1 MSAETGTVVSGES
14 RTAVSRETGGAVG
27 AGTGAAV
34 SAEGD
39 VGEAVPR
46 PLAELLTGQPPAV
59 PVDGGRLAAAVESGP
74 RVIVLDDDPTGTQT
88 VAGLPVLTRWSVD
101 DLRWALAQGAPAV
114 FVLVNTRAMA
124 AQDAAARDREVVR
137 ASLAAAR
144 LEGVEVV
151 FASRGDSTLRGHF
164 PLETDVIA
172 EELAGRVDAVLLV
185 PAYIDAGRVTVDG
198 AHYLRTAEGMLPVG
212 ASEFARDATFGY
224 RASRLPEWVEEKTA
238 GAIQR
243 AEVPVITLRELR
255 SGDQAALVSR
265 LASFEGG
272 RPVVVDAACDDDLR
286 NLTLALVE
294 AERLGKRFVYRV
306 GPSFVRARSGQTATP
321 PIDDANLS
329 HLTDLGRLIGGPRP
343 TNPARPDDGL
353 SPGVTDPA
361 RPDTGTGRRVT
372 EPAPAHGLVVVGSH
386 VAQTTRQLARLRERR
401 AVELIELDSDRLLD
415 PAGVESYV
423 AEVVGRAVALL
434 ATGQVV
440 LATSRTLRTAGSPE
454 ANLALSRTIS
464 AGVVSVVRGVTAR
477 VRPAFVVAK
486 GGITSSDVA
495 TDGLGIV
502 RAHALGTLLPGIV
515 SLWMAAEGR
524 SMGLPY
530 VVFAGNVGDDEALAD
545 VVDRLRPT
553 C

>member
-1 MSAETGTVVSGES
+1 MSTDT
-14 RTAVSRETGGAVG
+14 R
-27 AGTGAAV
+27 AAT
-34 SAEGD
+34 
-39 VGEAVPR
+39 
-46 PLAELLTGQPPAV
+46 PLTEAELLAGQPPAV
-59 PVDGGRLAAAVESGP
+59 PVDGERLAAAVESG
-74 RVIVLDDDPTGTQT
+74 RRMIVLDDDPTGTQT

-137 ASLAAAR
+137 ASLAAAE

-172 EELAGRVDAVLLV
+172 GELDGRVDAVLLA

-198 AHYLRTAEGMLPVG
+198 KHWLRTAEGMLPVG

-224 RASRLPEWVEEKTA
+224 RASALPEWVEEKTG
-238 GAIQR
+238 GAIAR

-255 SGDQAALVSR
+255 AGDLTALVSR
-265 LASFEGG
+265 LVSFEGG
-272 RPVVVDAACDDDLR
+272 RPVAVDAACDDDLR

-306 GPSFVRARSGQTATP
+306 GPSFVRARSGQTAAP
-321 PIDDANLS
+321 PIDAADLR
-329 HLTDLGRLIGGPRP
+329 HLTA
-343 TNPARPDDGL
+343 PARPIDAAG
-353 SPGVTDPA
+353 PVRPHPA
-361 RPDTGTGRRVT
+361 RPVEGAASPV
-372 EPAPAHGLVVVGSH
+372 PAGAVPAGAVPASPVPAGSVPAGPVPAGPVVGHGLVVVGSH

-401 AVELIELDSDRLLD
+401 PIEVIELDSDRLLD

-423 AEVVGRAVALL
+423 AEVVTRAVTLL
-434 ATGQVV
+434 AAGEVV

-464 AGVVSVVRGVTAR
+464 GGVVSVVRGVTAR

-515 SLWMAAEGR
+515 SLWTAAEGR

-545 VVDRLRPT
+545 VVDRLQPPPAPGRPQPT
-553 C
+553 A